1 MVFLYFWKRCL
12 TCWCVDG
19 NLCLMD
25 SVFQVGTGI
34 TNTLINIRKFFDKS
48 YAMEAEDVPVLATSI
63 GYGVYMSVSS
73 NLRYCTSSLPCVR
86 SRLITIWFFVFKH
99 LAYKHKFHL
108 FILLFYCCF
117 YKCFLNSSFVYIIW
131 IRIQMFMLER

>member
-1 MVFLYFWKRCL
+1 
-12 TCWCVDG
+12 
-19 NLCLMD
+19 MD

-73 NLRYCTSSLPCVR
+73 NLRYCTSSLQCVR
-86 SRLITIWFFVFKH
+86 SHLITI
-99 LAYKHKFHL
+99 
-108 FILLFYCCF
+108 
-117 YKCFLNSSFVYIIW
+117 
-131 IRIQMFMLER
+131 